1 MKFHIKEDSV
11 DRRNFLK
18 DSLKAGLG
26 VAVGFTAGNSVVLAR
41 GVKSHQQMEL
51 PYPYVKLDPEK
62 VAKRAYNYYHKGHCA
77 YAVFASILD
86 ELKEKVGEPYTCIP
100 SELYVY
106 GKGGIVGWGTV
117 CGALN
122 GACGI
127 ITLTCK
133 DYAKVINTLFDWY
146 TKAKLPNFT
155 PEGKKVYPE
164 SVSNSPLCHVSVMNW
179 CKAATDHFKREIA
192 YNSKERSERCARL
205 SGSVAR
211 KTVELLNEYHCSKF
225 VPVKVKG
232 SQKTKMDCRGCHIQ
246 KG

>member
-1 MKFHIKEDSV
+1 MKFQIKEDSV
-11 DRRNFLK
+11 DRRSFLK

-26 VAVGFTAGNSVVLAR
+26 VAVGFTAGNSVVLAS

-164 SVSNSPLCHVSVMNW
+164 SVSNSPLCHASVMNW
-179 CKAATDHFKREIA
+179 CKAATDHFKRKIA

>member
-1 MKFHIKEDSV
+1 M

-26 VAVGFTAGNSVVLAR
+26 VAVGFTAGNSVVLAS
-41 GVKSHQQMEL
+41 GVKRQQQMEL
-51 PYPYVKLDPEK
+51 PYPYVKLDPERI
-62 VAKRAYNYYHKGHCA
+62 AKRAYNYYHKGHCA

-86 ELKEKVGEPYTCIP
+86 ELKGKVGEPYTCIP

-133 DYAKVINTLFDWY
+133 DYKKIIDTLFDWY
-146 TKAKLPNFT
+146 VKAELPDFV
-155 PEGKKVYPE
+155 PEGKEPFPK
-164 SVSNSPLCHVSVMNW
+164 SVSHSPLCHASVMKW
-179 CKAATDHFKREIA
+179 CKVASDCFKRKIA
-192 YNSKERSERCARL
+192 YNCKERSERCARL
-205 SGSVAR
+205 SGSVAK
-211 KTVELLNEYHCSKF
+211 KTVELLNEYHYGKLA
-225 VPVKVKG
+225 PVKVKG
-232 SQKTKMDCRGCHIQ
+232 SQKTKMDCGECHLQ